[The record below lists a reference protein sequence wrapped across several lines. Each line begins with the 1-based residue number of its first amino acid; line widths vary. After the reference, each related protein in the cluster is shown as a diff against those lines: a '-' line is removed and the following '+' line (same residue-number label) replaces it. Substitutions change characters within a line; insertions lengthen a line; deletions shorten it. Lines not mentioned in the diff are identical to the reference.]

1 MNSRGTSN
9 PQTTTMFK
17 LNLASLFTLSTAVAL
32 LGYSIY
38 MIGRLMA
45 GANMSGSEI
54 NLLALL
60 TVVNAINMIHQPSE
74 K

>member
-1 MNSRGTSN
+1 
-9 PQTTTMFK
+9 MFK